1 MDTRN
6 NEAEADSSTSMQS
19 NDISGP
25 FHMPQPRLKGYVRI
39 KLKTKMFS
47 KIVQPGVPINTIRS
61 GGDFSLLKV

>member
-47 KIVQPGVPINTIRS
+47 KIILSTARS
-61 GGDFSLLKV
+61 AHKYNKEWRRFFC